1 MLNYLILQ
9 VLQDQL
15 SFGGNYHVPQ
25 PGLCSHQ
32 NQQVPEFLR
41 KRKSWKCAR
50 HPQGLYCPKSRAVE
64 QQIPGFNC
72 QIHWADPAWPHTQ
85 EFPRRIPVAHPQL
98 CPFPPINGILVYKD
112 IQPVFIRLVSDWAST
127 ISPGNFLQWLITV
140 TVKTHS
146 SILIWISLPSVP
158 NHGTSL
164 YILFFFP
171 SLFSF
176 RVFYCLLFFPEL
188 VFVDYDHIVF

>member
-1 MLNYLILQ
+1 MINSLTLQ

-15 SFGGNYHVPQ
+15 SCAGNYQFPQ

-32 NQQVPEFLR
+32 DQQVPEFLQ
-41 KRKSWKCAR
+41 KKKELEV
-50 HPQGLYCPKSRAVE
+50 PVLPKIQPSGAADLTLSKT
-64 QQIPGFNC
+64 
-72 QIHWADPAWPHTQ
+72 HWADPAWPHPQ
-85 EFPRRIPVAHPQL
+85 EFPRVIPQL
-98 CPFPPINGILVYKD
+98 CSFPPINGILFYKD

-158 NHGTSL
+158 NQETSL
-164 YILFFFP
+164 YILFYFF
-171 SLFSF
+171 
-176 RVFYCLLFFPEL
+176 FFAL
-188 VFVDYDHIVF
+188 VQL